1 MVNPVD
7 SLGSRVRRAES
18 GTRRGLG
25 ARGLHAPD
33 ADAAQESGSVQAHGE
48 RRVLGTARAVR
59 HGARP
64 RRPADVVRFVGVVA
78 GLEPSLAG
86 LERSSAAPRLRRP
99 RRSASP
105 RDKQSPER
113 WICPRRRA
121 PSAWRFATRR
131 DRRSA
136 RSSSARSRRGSCR
149 SRGTG
154 ATDDG
159 TAAPAGRYTL
169 RRHVLLGDRVGRR
182 RHAASVRRST
192 AS

>member
-7 SLGSRVRRAES
+7 SLGLGFDVPKAARE
-18 GTRRGLG
+18 GDLG

-48 RRVLGTARAVR
+48 RRVLGTTRAVR
-59 HGARP
+59 HRAGP
-64 RRPADVVRFVGVVA
+64 RRPADVVRFVGVIA

-86 LERSSAAPRLRRP
+86 LEPRGPLRACGDLDARDRRGTSQSRAP
-99 RRSASP
+99 S
-105 RDKQSPER
+105 
-113 WICPRRRA
+113 ICPRRRA

-136 RSSSARSRRGSCR
+136 RSSSARSRKGSCR
-149 SRGTG
+149 SRGMG

-159 TAAPAGRYTL
+159 TAAPAGSLHL
-169 RRHVLLGDRVGRR
+169 RRHLFLGDRVGRR
-182 RHAASVRRST
+182 RHAACARRST